1 MNNVGTRLFLKL
13 SMKAANTIATQLY
26 GSFNDVLKSSQNH
39 MCVIEPALHICRLHI
54 VSRMCWWVSK
64 IPTQTEPAYK
74 YRPPQCWRNWVGEI
88 FKLKCSHC
96 TKYFTICKLFLYELE
111 TVEKV
116 YTQKLWTPDLIPHIY
131 WVSTNTILILNVC
144 KNVRHAYILFFKS
157 GMSLILLQYTNNE
170 EITNIRV

>member
-13 SMKAANTIATQLY
+13 SMKAVNTIATHLY

-39 MCVIEPALHICRLHI
+39 MCVIQPTLHICRLHI

-88 FKLKCSHC
+88 LNWNVHIAQS
-96 TKYFTICKLFLYELE
+96 ISLYASCF
-111 TVEKV
+111 
-116 YTQKLWTPDLIPHIY
+116 Y
-131 WVSTNTILILNVC
+131 
-144 KNVRHAYILFFKS
+144 
-157 GMSLILLQYTNNE
+157 MSLKLSKKFIHKSYGHLTWFRISIEYLPIQFWS
-170 EITNIRV
+170 